1 MRARANPYG
10 PATNSLD
17 LASTAARICYPYYRM
32 RFPVWLFKKNP
43 ISYSTTGDIMKTR
56 ICTLLLTTLVG
67 SFMLLGSGC
76 TKKQVIPPDAN
87 AGFDSGKTIS
97 YPPGEGSGFSQ
108 DNMPSEGTLDDTT
121 RNGAAGMGDNASDE
135 YKRLHGRSSEGL
147 SPVYFDFDQATIRP
161 DMVDRMVLNAE
172 YMKQAPNAYVI
183 VEGNT
188 DERGT
193 NEYNLALAERRA
205 QNTRQYLVELGID
218 SARLRTVSYGEERP
232 LFPGQDEDSYAQNRR
247 ADFVVE

>member
-1 MRARANPYG
+1 
-10 PATNSLD
+10 
-17 LASTAARICYPYYRM
+17 
-32 RFPVWLFKKNP
+32 
-43 ISYSTTGDIMKTR
+43 MKTR

-67 SFMLLGSGC
+67 SFILLGSGC
-76 TKKQVIPPDAN
+76 TKKQVMPPDGAG
-87 AGFDSGKTIS
+87 GFDSGKTIS
-97 YPPGEGSGFSQ
+97 YPPSEGGGFSQ
-108 DNMPSEGTLDDTT
+108 DNLPSEGTLDDTT
-121 RNGAAGMGDNASDE
+121 RTGTAGMGDNASDE

-161 DMVDRMVLNAE
+161 DMVDRMVQNAE
-172 YMKQAPNAYVI
+172 FIKQAGNSSIV

-205 QNTRQYLVELGID
+205 QNTRQYLVELGINP
-218 SARLRTVSYGEERP
+218 SRMRTLSYGEERP